1 MYQMFAETGSG
12 SLMDLVVALMVS
24 WTAMGLM
31 IGNVNLDA
39 TSSAAPQHCGLT

>member
-31 IGNVNLDA
+31 IGNGNLDA